1 MIADISKFKHYGAP
15 EFRLNITC
23 KYGEACKYGKYSCK
37 YSHESFCKFL
47 KNNRSCQ
54 NQSCT
59 HNHDLPLEFKLAQAL
74 LQSKSQF
81 PSHSSSFESPNSAST
96 QQFSTNSISGI
107 GTPVPQ
113 LFRFNA
119 NEPYTE
125 THEKKSTTNF
135 PMLFQPQNKADPHF
149 TAFSPMFQQPA
160 NQNCLSP
167 EIKSASPTTKP
178 HQIPSKKDIVTPQ
191 NRNTAPRNAQQTPKT
206 SENSQKAADQK
217 SPLPPRVIAP
227 NQLPPPV
234 NQPQKAQ
241 FQPQIKQPT
250 RANLILATSLT
261 PLQRSSPGF
270 TSRNPNSPHNSLEEI
285 NFAAFPAAPAPAFL
299 YDVVSIANVRDYK
312 DTVCGATGNAANR
325 PDLSLP
331 SMETN
336 SSSPSQRLAPGTPSK
351 PAIITSLKELT
362 TVDDLTMPQ
371 QKAEEKQNQEI
382 RQQLETLLL
391 SNPKLKTDLNLNEQR
406 FYYKA
411 LNPHLTKAQID
422 SKSSEEML
430 VFLGNKIKDSKT
442 TEINFQN
449 PNSQNKTS
457 FSLKEGKQPSNI
469 ELNSKS
475 YLQKSETSNMAK
487 THQPHA
493 EPMQANPS
501 TLHVS
506 KSPQIKNK
514 NSCNTLNESSS
525 PLDDEGKSAFPTS
538 NEENLPFK
546 TIKEQPVYIFPPILD
561 YPEDDMHEFYYPSD
575 FPNYSHLQI
584 VCSYFRLGPIFNQV
598 TSSLE
603 YFEYQKD
610 CLVQRPLENNLIK
623 NTGFMT
629 NLTRYAKFY
638 LSYDL
643 QDPDNQA
650 NKQYIFIDSRTGK
663 ISTRR
668 RKARNSQRH

>member
-1 MIADISKFKHYGAP
+1 MAFP
-15 EFRLNITC
+15 T
-23 KYGEACKYGKYSCK
+23 
-37 YSHESFCKFL
+37 
-47 KNNRSCQ
+47 
-54 NQSCT
+54 
-59 HNHDLPLEFKLAQAL
+59 AQA
-74 LQSKSQF
+74 
-81 PSHSSSFESPNSAST
+81 
-96 QQFSTNSISGI
+96 
-107 GTPVPQ
+107 
-113 LFRFNA
+113 
-119 NEPYTE
+119 
-125 THEKKSTTNF
+125 
-135 PMLFQPQNKADPHF
+135 
-149 TAFSPMFQQPA
+149 PA
-160 NQNCLSP
+160 
-167 EIKSASPTTKP
+167 T
-178 HQIPSKKDIVTPQ
+178 
-191 NRNTAPRNAQQTPKT
+191 
-206 SENSQKAADQK
+206 
-217 SPLPPRVIAP
+217 
-227 NQLPPPV
+227 
-234 NQPQKAQ
+234 
-241 FQPQIKQPT
+241 
-250 RANLILATSLT
+250 
-261 PLQRSSPGF
+261 
-270 TSRNPNSPHNSLEEI
+270 
-285 NFAAFPAAPAPAFL
+285 L
-299 YDVVSIANVRDYK
+299 YDVVSTSNVPDYVI
-312 DTVCGATGNAANR
+312 TACGGIGEASKRNSEMRGLDRPSALQNYTLLDKNR
-325 PDLSLP
+325 PFSAENTISADSQLSSGLEP
-331 SMETN
+331 
-336 SSSPSQRLAPGTPSK
+336 PL
-351 PAIITSLKELT
+351 TSLKELT

-487 THQPHA
+487 THQPHV

-598 TSSLE
+598 TSSLK